1 MFDSDESVAGVAF
14 RSRASCDDV
23 VVCDSGVSNA
33 KSCALSFLREFMFL
47 VCQCSMRG

>member
-14 RSRASCDDV
+14 WSRASCDDV

-33 KSCALSFLREFMFL
+33 KSCDSPL
-47 VCQCSMRG
+47 VFV